1 MVRKVRF
8 IVAFLALF
16 VWPASLSAEVFPEG
30 SYRGKIAVG
39 PSRLTLQFNISQNAD
54 GVAECT
60 LDSPNQGAKGIGMT
74 VDFISE
80 DSVALSCASIG
91 ADFRG
96 RFTDGGLEGE
106 LSQSGYKF
114 PLKMRKRA
122 LKIARRPQTPK
133 PPYPYTSIDTTFENS
148 EAGITLAGTIV
159 LPQGVTRKSRVPAV
173 VFVSGSGLQNRDEEL
188 FGHKPFLVIADYLAR
203 NGIASLRY
211 DDRGFAKSGGD
222 ASEATTADFASDAAA
237 AIKFLSGIDGIGK
250 VGIIG
255 HSEGGTIALMLAA
268 ERKPR
273 FVVSLA
279 GAILPLKDVMLAQ
292 NRASFEKSGFAPEVV
307 DKAVVL
313 IDAVFSEQAS
323 RYLAGNN
330 EPFKASDIAVL
341 KGLDVPA
348 QILEMLDANMKQLFT
363 PWLSYSLTVDARKYA
378 AKAKCPVL
386 AINGEKDT
394 QVDARTNLA
403 AIREAQPKAVV
414 KSYPELNHL
423 FQHCKTGAISE
434 YGDIEETISPEVLS
448 DIVEF
453 ILCL

>member
-1 MVRKVRF
+1 
-8 IVAFLALF
+8 
-16 VWPASLSAEVFPEG
+16 
-30 SYRGKIAVG
+30 
-39 PSRLTLQFNISQNAD
+39 
-54 GVAECT
+54 
-60 LDSPNQGAKGIGMT
+60 
-74 VDFISE
+74 
-80 DSVALSCASIG
+80 
-91 ADFRG
+91 
-96 RFTDGGLEGE
+96 
-106 LSQSGYKF
+106 
-114 PLKMRKRA
+114 
-122 LKIARRPQTPK
+122 
-133 PPYPYTSIDTTFENS
+133 
-148 EAGITLAGTIV
+148 
-159 LPQGVTRKSRVPAV
+159 
-173 VFVSGSGLQNRDEEL
+173 
-188 FGHKPFLVIADYLAR
+188 
-203 NGIASLRY
+203 
-211 DDRGFAKSGGD
+211 
-222 ASEATTADFASDAAA
+222 
-237 AIKFLSGIDGIGK
+237 
-250 VGIIG
+250 
-255 HSEGGTIALMLAA
+255 MLAA

-414 KSYPELNHL
+414 K
-423 FQHCKTGAISE
+423 
-434 YGDIEETISPEVLS
+434 
-448 DIVEF
+448 
-453 ILCL
+453 

>member
-1 MVRKVRF
+1 MAWKDRF

-16 VWPASLSAEVFPEG
+16 VWSSSLSAELFPEG

-159 LPQGVTRKSRVPAV
+159 LPEGATRKSRVPAV

-292 NRASFEKSGFAPEVV
+292 NRAS
-307 DKAVVL
+307 
-313 IDAVFSEQAS
+313 Q
-323 RYLAGNN
+323 
-330 EPFKASDIAVL
+330 
-341 KGLDVPA
+341 GL
-348 QILEMLDANMKQLFT
+348 
-363 PWLSYSLTVDARKYA
+363 
-378 AKAKCPVL
+378 
-386 AINGEKDT
+386 
-394 QVDARTNLA
+394 
-403 AIREAQPKAVV
+403 
-414 KSYPELNHL
+414 
-423 FQHCKTGAISE
+423 
-434 YGDIEETISPEVLS
+434 
-448 DIVEF
+448 
-453 ILCL
+453 

>member
-16 VWPASLSAEVFPEG
+16 VWSSSLSAELFPEG

-39 PSRLTLQFNISQNAD
+39 PSRLTLQFNILQNAD

-80 DSVALSCASIG
+80 DSLALSCASIG

-96 RFTDGGLEGE
+96 SFTDGGLEGVF
-106 LSQSGYKF
+106 SQSGYKF

-279 GAILPLKDVMLAQ
+279 GAILPLKDVMLEQ
-292 NRASFEKSGFAPEVV
+292 NRA
-307 DKAVVL
+307 
-313 IDAVFSEQAS
+313 
-323 RYLAGNN
+323 
-330 EPFKASDIAVL
+330 
-341 KGLDVPA
+341 
-348 QILEMLDANMKQLFT
+348 
-363 PWLSYSLTVDARKYA
+363 
-378 AKAKCPVL
+378 
-386 AINGEKDT
+386 
-394 QVDARTNLA
+394 
-403 AIREAQPKAVV
+403 
-414 KSYPELNHL
+414 
-423 FQHCKTGAISE
+423 
-434 YGDIEETISPEVLS
+434 
-448 DIVEF
+448 
-453 ILCL
+453 